1 MDNYGTRKAICQML
15 FYLSCQQGVPENQLK
30 KMGKKKEGIN
40 VFSKMKGKWPA
51 GTWQNA

>member
-30 KMGKKKEGIN
+30 KMGKKKGQKKTEKNFI
-40 VFSKMKGKWPA
+40 MCR
-51 GTWQNA
+51 

>member
-30 KMGKKKEGIN
+30 KWAKKRTEKNSKKIHN
-40 VFSKMKGKWPA
+40 V
-51 GTWQNA
+51 